1 MKNMLRKIIPVLLL
15 GALLLTACGSAPN
28 VDWTLKI
35 SGAVSNPV
43 EYSYKELTKMEEK
56 DLSDI
61 LMDKSIGEDEITS
74 WSGVPLETLLAEA
87 DADEDFV
94 SITALAADGYA
105 IEISSAEAEGAIVA
119 LKTEGEWIQN
129 VDPDS
134 GPMRLVCPET
144 PANRWVFQ
152 LEEIQVNK

>member
-1 MKNMLRKIIPVLLL
+1 
-15 GALLLTACGSAPN
+15 
-28 VDWTLKI
+28 
-35 SGAVSNPV
+35 V

>member
-1 MKNMLRKIIPVLLL
+1 MKKMIKKVIPVLLL

-28 VDWTLKI
+28 VDWNLKI
-35 SGAVSNPV
+35 SGAVSNPL
-43 EYSYKELTKMEEK
+43 EFSYKELSKMEET
-56 DLSDI
+56 DLSEI

-74 WSGVPLETLLAEA
+74 WSGVLLATLLE
-87 DADEDFV
+87 DAGVEENFV
-94 SITALAADGYA
+94 SITAYAADGYA
-105 IEISSAEAEGAIVA
+105 IEISSAEAEGAIIA
-119 LKTEGEWIQN
+119 LKTEGEWIQE

>member
-1 MKNMLRKIIPVLLL
+1 MKKMLKKVIPVLLL

-28 VDWTLKI
+28 VDWNLKI
-35 SGAVSNPV
+35 SGAVSNPL
-43 EYSYKELTKMEEK
+43 EFSYKELSKMEET
-56 DLSDI
+56 DLSEI

-74 WSGVPLETLLAEA
+74 WSGVLLATLLE
-87 DADEDFV
+87 DAGVEENFV
-94 SITALAADGYA
+94 SITAYAADGYA
-105 IEISSAEAEGAIVA
+105 IEISSAEAEGAIIA
-119 LKTEGEWIQN
+119 LKTEGEWIQE

>member
-1 MKNMLRKIIPVLLL
+1 MKKVFKRIVPILILAAVILS
-15 GALLLTACGSAPN
+15 ACGSAPN
-28 VDWTLKI
+28 VDWNLKF
-35 SGAVSNPV
+35 SGAVSNPMEV
-43 EYSYKELTKMEEK
+43 SYKELSEMEQT

-74 WSGVPLETLLAEA
+74 WSGVLLETLLDEA
-87 DADEDFV
+87 GVEDGFV

-105 IEISSAEAEGAIVA
+105 IEITSDEAAGAIVA
-119 LKTEGEWIQN
+119 MKEGDDWIQN

-134 GPMRLVCPET
+134 GPIRLVCPET

-152 LEEIQVNK
+152 LLEIQVNK

>member
-1 MKNMLRKIIPVLLL
+1 MKNIFKKIVPILILAAAVLS
-15 GALLLTACGSAPN
+15 ACSSAPS
-28 VDWTLKI
+28 VDWNLKF
-35 SGAVSNPV
+35 SGAVSNPMEV
-43 EYSYKELTKMEEK
+43 SYKELTKMEIT

-74 WSGVPLETLLAEA
+74 WSGVLLDTLLEQAGAE
-87 DADEDFV
+87 DGFV

-105 IEISSAEAEGAIVA
+105 IEITSDEAAGAIVA
-119 LKTEGEWIQN
+119 LKEGDEWIQN

-134 GPMRLVCPET
+134 GPIRLVCPET

-152 LEEIQVNK
+152 LQEIQVNK

>member
-1 MKNMLRKIIPVLLL
+1 MKNKFKKIIPVLLL

-28 VDWTLKI
+28 VDWNLKI
-35 SGAVSNPV
+35 SGAVSNPMGF
-43 EYSYKELTKMEEK
+43 SYKELSKMEET
-56 DLSDI
+56 DLTEI

-74 WSGVPLETLLAEA
+74 WSGVLLSTLLEEA
-87 DADEDFV
+87 GVEEGFV

-119 LKTEGEWIQN
+119 LKTEGEWIQE

>member
-1 MKNMLRKIIPVLLL
+1 MKKMIKKVIPVLLL

-28 VDWTLKI
+28 VDWNLKI
-35 SGAVSNPV
+35 SGAVSNPL
-43 EYSYKELTKMEEK
+43 EFSYKELSKMEET
-56 DLSDI
+56 DLSEI

-74 WSGVPLETLLAEA
+74 WSGVLLATLL
-87 DADEDFV
+87 EDTGVEENFV
-94 SITALAADGYA
+94 SITAYAADGYA
-105 IEISSAEAEGAIVA
+105 IEISSAEAEGAIIA
-119 LKTEGEWIQN
+119 LKTEGEWIQE